1 MSRRTL
7 VIASVI
13 LSGSVL
19 AAAAQSVPGSTSDPV
34 SPASHCLD
42 QATGQAKLKTDAP
55 STAGSGADESSGLA
69 ASGLTSS
76 SPSGAGSTASSSTV
90 GDSSA
95 AVGAS
100 RSGTPSSGAP
110 RPRADN
116 LSNC

>member
-19 AAAAQSVPGSTSDPV
+19 AAAAQSAPSDAV

-69 ASGLTSS
+69 ASGLTSG
-76 SPSGAGSTASSSTV
+76 SPSGADSTTSSSTAR
-90 GDSSA
+90 DSSVV
-95 AVGAS
+95 VGAN
-100 RSGTPSSGAP
+100 RSGAPSSGAS